1 MEDQKTRDMTQTNA
15 YSEIL
20 RFVFPEGLLQYF
32 DVVKVVNT
40 PIPLEKQLGV
50 EVADLDIYLEEK
62 DEFRYAE
69 AGHKYRP
76 NGFYESSKVRDF
88 PLRDRRTTL
97 IIKRRRWVD
106 ETTGKSVGNK
116 YELTAEG
123 TRHSLEFA
131 AFLKEAFGQIPDISI
146 FS

>member
-1 MEDQKTRDMTQTNA
+1 MTQTDA
-15 YSEIL
+15 MSEL
-20 RFVFPEGLLQYF
+20 VRFVFPEGLLRYF
-32 DVVKVVNT
+32 DVVKVENT
-40 PIPLEKQLGV
+40 PIPPEKQLGV

-62 DEFRYAE
+62 NEFRYAE
-69 AGHKYRP
+69 AGHTYRP
-76 NGFYESSKVRDF
+76 NGFYEASKVRDF

-106 ETTGKSVGNK
+106 EATGKSVGNK